1 MLEEGQILITNLNFI
16 FKDSAIFNFNNVN
29 TINEDNKLKF
39 IGDIQIFFKDIQK
52 FYNYFQI
59 EKNNRKNIN
68 QINSNFIFNY
78 DDQSFELNELKVSGV
93 NNEILDQYLNQ
104 FNSGKQNI
112 LNEVL
117 FKNKVRDFFKLI
129 SLE

>member
-1 MLEEGQILITNLNFI
+1 MI
-16 FKDSAIFNFNNVN
+16 FRY
-29 TINEDNKLKF
+29 
-39 IGDIQIFFKDIQK
+39 FFKDIQK

-59 EKNNRKNIN
+59 EKNDRKNIN
-68 QINSNFIFNY
+68 QINSNFIFNFA
-78 DDQSFELNELKVSGV
+78 DRSFELNELKVSGV
-93 NNEILDQYLNQ
+93 DNKISDQDLNQ
-104 FNSGKQNI
+104 FNSDKQNI